1 MSRYQLNDVYN
12 TATNFRF
19 KRRRNATLKSS
30 IAYIDARYP
39 DLIFLIPKYTSKKW
53 ARDGM
58 CTDDE
63 ILASVYMKRNGEEGT
78 TWIMDLEIG
87 TQLNLKKR
95 VNNTSSANNHL
106 ERSRKKNYDADVE
119 EEFAAKASRN
129 QTGSGQ
135 EIPLEVLVTIQ
146 TIEDAKGGRK
156 ADIVLT
162 QSV

>member
-1 MSRYQLNDVYN
+1 
-12 TATNFRF
+12 
-19 KRRRNATLKSS
+19 
-30 IAYIDARYP
+30 
-39 DLIFLIPKYTSKKW
+39 
-53 ARDGM
+53 
-58 CTDDE
+58 
-63 ILASVYMKRNGEEGT
+63 MKRNGEEGT